1 MIHKFY
7 AKNTNANLNFDISL
21 ENEKNI
27 YCFIGEN
34 GVGKTNL
41 IENMAKS
48 LLYTS
53 SMFRNKDNINKYSGM
68 FSNKTINDAIKDL
81 YLQLPLD
88 IMINDNPV
96 KSSEVDNWVFT
107 QFKQIQNHAINFS
120 FDKPLVFIGAK
131 ERGFTSNIDKN
142 HIKIL
147 GSIEE
152 RFLEAFTRSFKY
164 MNAEAIESTEIA
176 DWFTSRLVV
185 NPNFVSQNE
194 NKSYEAVIVLQLIQ
208 DLAPNLQ
215 LVTNDNTGTHLNL
228 IFSQGKL
235 FFDGVPIDKL
245 PTGFVSLIK
254 IFQEILGAYSGW
266 ANFIGELDIQN
277 LDGVVFIDEIE
288 AHLHPKW
295 QHHIIPLLKKYFPK
309 TTFYI
314 TTHSPLIVSSTNEG
328 EAYELLKSDNTV
340 TAIKLG
346 NPREW
351 YMVDV
356 FSQGFHIDFSEEAF
370 EDTSKPSL
378 SDMLKN
384 FSIKVKDYINNKDEG
399 LKTEIEEL
407 YNKILPSLGNDDPRR
422 RSLDSLKSLVE

>member
-1 MIHKFY
+1 MINKFN
-7 AKNTNANLNFDISL
+7 AKNTNANLNFDISI
-21 ENEKNI
+21 EKDKNV

-41 IENMAKS
+41 IESMAKS

-53 SMFRNKDNINKYSGM
+53 SIFKKKNDINKYSGM
-68 FSNKTINDAIKDL
+68 FSNKIINDNIKELSLQLPSDITINDNIVKDFKIDSWNFTPFKNIL
-81 YLQLPLD
+81 
-88 IMINDNPV
+88 NP
-96 KSSEVDNWVFT
+96 N
-107 QFKQIQNHAINFS
+107 ANFS

-131 ERGFTSNIDKN
+131 ERGFTNNIDRN

-147 GSIEE
+147 GNIQE

-164 MNAEAIESTEIA
+164 MNGEAIENTEIA

-185 NPNFVSQNE
+185 NPSFILENE
-194 NKSYEAVIVLQLIQ
+194 NKSYEATIVLELIQ
-208 DLAPNLQ
+208 DLSPNLQ
-215 LVTNDNTGTHLNL
+215 LVTNDDTGTHLSL
-228 IFSQGKL
+228 IFSEGKL
-235 FFDGVPIDKL
+235 LFDEVPIDKL

-266 ANFIGELDIQN
+266 ASLIYEADIQN

-295 QHHIIPLLKKYFPK
+295 QYHIIPLLKKYFPK

-314 TTHSPLIVSSTNEG
+314 TTHSPLIVSSTEEG
-328 EAYELLKSDNTV
+328 EAYELLKNDNTV
-340 TAIKLG
+340 TAKKLG
-346 NPREW
+346 NPKEW

-356 FSQGFHIDFSEEAF
+356 FSQGFHIDFSEENL

-378 SDMLKN
+378 SDMLKS
-384 FSIKVKDYINNKDEG
+384 FSVKVKDYVNNKDEV
-399 LKTEIEEL
+399 LKNEIEDL
-407 YNKILPSLGNDDPRR
+407 YTQILPSLGDDDPRR
-422 RSLDSLKSLVE
+422 RSLDSLKSLVK

>member
-1 MIHKFY
+1 MINKFNV
-7 AKNTNANLNFDISL
+7 KNTSANLNFDISID
-21 ENEKNI
+21 NDKQV

-34 GVGKTNL
+34 GIGKTNL
-41 IENMAKS
+41 IESMAKS

-53 SMFRNKDNINKYSGM
+53 SIFRNRDNINKYSGM
-68 FSNKTINDAIKDL
+68 FSNKIINDSIKDF
-81 YLQLPLD
+81 YLNVPLD
-88 IMINDNPV
+88 IMINDNLV
-96 KSSEVDNWVFT
+96 KDSKIDNWIFT
-107 QFKQIQNHAINFS
+107 QLKDIRNYSMNFS
-120 FDKPLVFIGAK
+120 FDKPLIFIGAK
-131 ERGFTSNIDKN
+131 ERGFTNNIDRN

-147 GSIEE
+147 GSIAE

-185 NPNFVSQNE
+185 NPSFISQNE
-194 NKSYEAVIVLQLIQ
+194 NKSYEAVIVLELIQ

-215 LVTNDNTGTHLNL
+215 LVNKDSSGTHLKL
-228 IFSQGKL
+228 IFSEGKL
-235 FFDGVPIDKL
+235 LFDGVPIDKL

-266 ANFIGELDIQN
+266 AGFIGETDIQN

-295 QHHIIPLLKKYFPK
+295 QHHIIPLLKRYFPK

-314 TTHSPLIVSSTNEG
+314 TTHSPLIVSSTDEG
-328 EAYELLKSDNTV
+328 EAYELLKSENTV
-340 TAIKLG
+340 TAKKLG

-356 FSQGFHIDFSEEAF
+356 FSQGFHIDFSEENV
-370 EDTSKPSL
+370 EDSSKPSL
-378 SDMLKN
+378 PDMLKS
-384 FSIKVKDYINNKDEG
+384 FSVKVKDYVNNKDEV
-399 LKTEIEEL
+399 LKNEIEEL
-407 YNKILPSLGNDDPRR
+407 YTKILPSLGDDDPRR
-422 RSLDSLKSLVE
+422 RSLDSLKSLVK

>member
-1 MIHKFY
+1 MINKFN

-21 ENEKNI
+21 DIDKNV

-41 IENMAKS
+41 IESMAKS

-53 SMFRNKDNINKYSGM
+53 SIFRNKDDINKYSGM
-68 FSNKTINDAIKDL
+68 FSNKF
-81 YLQLPLD
+81 
-88 IMINDNPV
+88 INDNIKDFYLQIPSDVMVNDNLV
-96 KSSEVDNWVFT
+96 KDSKINNWGFI
-107 QFKQIQNHAINFS
+107 QFKDIQNYSVNFC

-147 GSIEE
+147 GNTEE
-152 RFLEAFTRSFKY
+152 RFLETFTRSFKY

-185 NPNFVSQNE
+185 NPNFISQNE
-194 NKSYEAVIVLQLIQ
+194 NKSYEAVIVLKLIQ

-215 LVTNDNTGTHLNL
+215 LVTNDNTGTHLKL

-235 FFDGVPIDKL
+235 LFDGVPIDKL

-266 ANFIGELDIQN
+266 ASFVGEPDIQN

-295 QHHIIPLLKKYFPK
+295 QHHIIPLLKRYFPK

-314 TTHSPLIVSSTNEG
+314 TTHSPLIVSSTEEG

-340 TAIKLG
+340 TANKLG
-346 NPREW
+346 NPKEW

-356 FSQGFHIDFSEEAF
+356 FSQGFHIDFSEENL

-378 SDMLKN
+378 SDMLK
-384 FSIKVKDYINNKDEG
+384 SYSVKVKDYVNNKDEG
-399 LKTEIEEL
+399 LKNEIEEL
-407 YNKILPSLGNDDPRR
+407 YTKILPSLGADDPRR
-422 RSLDSLKSLVE
+422 RSLDSLKSLVK